1 MDDRDLDGEAP
12 HLAKGAALGLL
23 YAQQHGYDFRYV
35 PPRLRAW
42 CERALYFSELALYFS
57 VFSVNFAKYS
67 GSYRKG

>member
-35 PPRLRAW
+35 PPRARGANVRCILANLRCILA
-42 CERALYFSELALYFS
+42 YF
-57 VFSVNFAKYS
+57 
-67 GSYRKG
+67 R

>member
-35 PPRLRAW
+35 PPACARGANVRCILANLRCILA
-42 CERALYFSELALYFS
+42 YF
-57 VFSVNFAKYS
+57 
-67 GSYRKG
+67 R